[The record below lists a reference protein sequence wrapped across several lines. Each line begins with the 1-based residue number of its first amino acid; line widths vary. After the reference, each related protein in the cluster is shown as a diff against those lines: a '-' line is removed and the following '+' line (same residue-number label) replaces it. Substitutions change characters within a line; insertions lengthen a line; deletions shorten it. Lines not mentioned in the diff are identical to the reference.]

1 MKDCVK
7 QQYRQLDVEGADY
20 NAPGGNAQDGPAAPK
35 TDEAGF
41 MNIPD
46 GIDEDLPFN

>member
-1 MKDCVK
+1 MVVDEAEFVDSKGD
-7 QQYRQLDVEGADY
+7 
-20 NAPGGNAQDGPAAPK
+20 NPGGNDTGFSAPSHNQPAAPAG
-35 TDEAGF
+35 DGF